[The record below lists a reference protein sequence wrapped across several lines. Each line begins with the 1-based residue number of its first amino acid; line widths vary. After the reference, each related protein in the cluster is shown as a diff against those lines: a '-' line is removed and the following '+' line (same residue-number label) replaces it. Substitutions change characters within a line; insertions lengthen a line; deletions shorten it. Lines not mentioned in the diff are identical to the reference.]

1 MKGGSQVVFL
11 AIETL
16 IMSVEVFFFSQKSF
30 SINNLVDSELTA
42 ATTLHSISFIE
53 TV

>member
-11 AIETL
+11 ASETL
-16 IMSVEVFFFSQKSF
+16 IMSAEVFFFTEIFLNPQPYWF
-30 SINNLVDSELTA
+30 WADSCHYIAL
-42 ATTLHSISFIE
+42 IIK